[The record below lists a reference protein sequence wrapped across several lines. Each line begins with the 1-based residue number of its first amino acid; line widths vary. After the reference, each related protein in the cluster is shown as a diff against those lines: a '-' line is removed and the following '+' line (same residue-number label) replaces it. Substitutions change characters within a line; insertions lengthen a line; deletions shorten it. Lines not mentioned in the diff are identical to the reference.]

1 MSRQQAQ
8 LNNGFTLVELILVVL
23 VLGIIGT
30 LTTSYLGLGV
40 RMYTEVNQRA
50 QLLSQ
55 SRFAI
60 ERLTRELRNV
70 VPNSVRILGS
80 CIEFMPLSA
89 AARYSIAPFDSA
101 GTSLT
106 FYSAAPEWQDANAS
120 NDNILVKNG
129 DYVSIYPTLSGHI
142 YSDIVSVVAEKRTVQ
157 ITANPV
163 ATNGTVSLAIASNR
177 FPAQSSSQ
185 RMYLMPSS
193 PVSYCVAGSQLR
205 RYDNYA
211 VTATQQV
218 MNPSGGVLM
227 AEDLQQDGFQPFTI
241 APAVLQRNSVV
252 HIILKFKSD
261 FGDDLFF
268 NQEVHIPNVP

>member
-1 MSRQQAQ
+1 MSRERAA
-8 LNNGFTLVELILVVL
+8 LNNGFTLVELILVII
-23 VLGIIGT
+23 VLGIVT
-30 LTTSYLGLGV
+30 TVTTSYLGLGV
-40 RMYTEVNQRA
+40 RMYTEANERA
-50 QLLSQ
+50 KLLNQ

-70 VPNSVRILGS
+70 VPNSVRIQGS

-106 FYSAAPEWQDANAS
+106 FYSALPEWQDADAS

-129 DYVSIYPTLSGHI
+129 DYVSIYPTLSSHI
-142 YSDIVSVVAEKRTVQ
+142 YSDIVSAGVEKRTVQ
-157 ITANPV
+157 IAAHPV
-163 ATNGTVSLAIASNR
+163 AAAGTVSLSIASNR

-193 PVSYCVAGSQLR
+193 PVSYCLTNGQLR

-218 MNPSGGVLM
+218 MNSSGGILM
-227 AEDLQQDGFQPFTI
+227 AENLEQGSFQPFTI

-252 HIILKFKSD
+252 HIILKFQSD
-261 FGDDLFF
+261 VGDDLFF

>member
-1 MSRQQAQ
+1 MCRGRAA
-8 LNNGFTLVELILVVL
+8 LNHGFTLVELILVII
-23 VLGIIGT
+23 VLGILAT
-30 LTTSYLGLGV
+30 VTTSYLGLGV
-40 RMYTEVNQRA
+40 RMYTEANDRA
-50 QLLSQ
+50 QLLNQ

-70 VPNSVRILGS
+70 VPNSVRIEGS
-80 CIEFMPLSA
+80 CLEFMPLSA

-101 GTSLT
+101 DDELT
-106 FYSAAPEWQDANAS
+106 FYSALPEWQDADIS
-120 NDNILVKNG
+120 NNNVLVKDG
-129 DYVSIYPTLSGHI
+129 HYVSIYPTSAAHI
-142 YSDIVSVVAEKRTVQ
+142 YGDIVSSSTERRTVQ
-157 ITANPV
+157 ITSDPNS
-163 ATNGTVSLAIASNR
+163 TNGNVSLDIESNR

-193 PVSYCVAGSQLR
+193 PVSYCVAGGNLR
-205 RYDNYA
+205 RYDNYV

-218 MNPSGGVLM
+218 MNSSGGILM
-227 AEDLQQDGFQPFTI
+227 AENLEQGSFQPFTI

-252 HIILKFKSD
+252 HIILKFQSD

>member
-1 MSRQQAQ
+1 MCRGRAA
-8 LNNGFTLVELILVVL
+8 LNNGFTLVELILVII
-23 VLGIIGT
+23 VLGILAT
-30 LTTSYLGLGV
+30 VTTSYLGLGV
-40 RMYTEVNQRA
+40 RMYTEANDRA
-50 QLLSQ
+50 QLLNQ

-70 VPNSVRILGS
+70 VPNSVRIEGS
-80 CIEFMPLSA
+80 CLEFMPLSA

-101 GTSLT
+101 DDELT
-106 FYSAAPEWQDANAS
+106 FYSALPEWQDADTS
-120 NDNILVKNG
+120 NDNFIVQAG
-129 DYVSIYPTLSGHI
+129 DYVSIYPTLSSHI
-142 YSDIVSVVAEKRTVQ
+142 YSDIVSVGAEKRTVQ

-193 PVSYCVAGSQLR
+193 PVSYCVTGGNLR
-205 RYDNYA
+205 RYDNYV

-218 MNPSGGVLM
+218 MNSSGGILM
-227 AEDLQQDGFQPFTI
+227 AENLEQGSFQPFTI

-252 HIILKFKSD
+252 HIILKFQSD